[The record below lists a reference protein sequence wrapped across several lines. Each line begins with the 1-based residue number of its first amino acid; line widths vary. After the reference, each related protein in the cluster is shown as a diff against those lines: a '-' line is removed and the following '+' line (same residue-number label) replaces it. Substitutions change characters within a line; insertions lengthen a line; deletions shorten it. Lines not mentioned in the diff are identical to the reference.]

1 VLGAPLTFVLSQDQ
15 TLQKEVLES
24 GFSGRAN
31 DSVRWLCS
39 IILVYHRLASLAGC
53 PGRSAAAI
61 HGFGTHESKRTI
73 QFSRT
78 EGAGAPAPTSDC
90 LPSLESTTSVA
101 SLAALLRVARVRDSA
116 SSRRRSQL
124 LFSSFRDPKIRSF
137 KRTLLPHKTSGL
149 EAHQGCIPNIG
160 TKTSGT
166 CRTARKTRAHTL
178 VGDTLFFERGRRSTL
193 AWARCPALSFL
204 PLTFPGYP
212 EICER
217 EVPLLEA
224 ASMGSHRTVGLGSPS
239 VARGKGFRSLGRRT
253 LVSPR

>member
-1 VLGAPLTFVLSQDQ
+1 VLLTRAPLYRGLPPFSCDLHVLGAPLTFVLSQDQ

-39 IILVYHRLASLAGC
+39 IILVDHRLASLAGC

-124 LFSSFRDPKIRSF
+124 LFSSCRDPKIRSF

-178 VGDTLFFERGRRSTL
+178 VGDTLFF
-193 AWARCPALSFL
+193 
-204 PLTFPGYP
+204 
-212 EICER
+212 
-217 EVPLLEA
+217 
-224 ASMGSHRTVGLGSPS
+224 
-239 VARGKGFRSLGRRT
+239 
-253 LVSPR
+253 